1 MIKRYTRP
9 EMGKV
14 WELDNKYSK
23 WLMVEILA
31 CEAHAAQGRVP
42 KAALDRIREK
52 AAFDVRRIDEIERT
66 VKHDVIA
73 FLTSVA
79 EYIGKDSAYLHMGL
93 TSSDVLDTGLA
104 LQIKDASAIIR
115 ADLLRIRSVLRNRAM
130 EHKETVQIGRSHGIH
145 AEPTSFGLK
154 LALWYEE
161 MGRNLRRFDQ
171 AVEAVSCGMI
181 SGAVGNFA
189 QIDPDVE
196 AYVCKKAGLTPA
208 NVSTQ
213 VIQRDRHAEYLNTL
227 ALIASTIEKI
237 SVEIRHLQ
245 RTEVREAE
253 EYFSEGQKGSSAMPH
268 KRNPIA
274 SENLSGLARLI
285 RSYAMAALENNALW
299 HERDI
304 SHSSVERVIF
314 PDSTILIDYMLNRL
328 STVLEKLIVYP
339 ERMREN
345 IDQTHGLVFSQRVL
359 LALVAKGI
367 PREDAYALVQRN
379 AMKAW
384 NEGADFRKCLLADAA
399 VGKQLSAGEIED
411 CFDVQYYLRHVD
423 ALFQRVFGTQ

>member
-1 MIKRYTRP
+1 MIERYTRP

-14 WELDNKYSK
+14 WELQNKYAK
-23 WLMVEILA
+23 WLIVEILA
-31 CEAHAAQGRVP
+31 CEAHAAQGRIP
-42 KAALDRIREK
+42 KAALERIKEK
-52 AAFDVRRIDEIERT
+52 AAFDVRRIDEIEQT

-79 EYIGKDSAYLHMGL
+79 ETIGEDSAYLHVGL

-104 LQIKDASAIIR
+104 LQIKEASAIIR
-115 ADLLRIRSVLRNRAM
+115 ADVLRIRSVLRQRAM

-171 AVEAVSCGMI
+171 AVDTVSCGMI

-189 QIDPDVE
+189 QVDPDVE
-196 AYVCKKAGLTPA
+196 TYVCKKAGLTPA
-208 NVSTQ
+208 SVSTQ

-237 SVEIRHLQ
+237 AVEIRHLQ

-314 PDSTILIDYMLNRL
+314 PDSTILMDYMLHRL
-328 STVLEKLIVYP
+328 SGVLEKLIVYP

-345 IDQTHGLVFSQRVL
+345 IQQTHGLVFSQRVL
-359 LALVAKGI
+359 LALAAKGVS
-367 PREDAYALVQRN
+367 REEAYGLVQRN

-384 NEGADFRKCLLADAA
+384 QDGPDFRACLLADAA
-399 VGKQLSAGEIED
+399 VGKHLSPGEIDE
-411 CFDVQYYLRHVD
+411 CFDLQYYLRHVD
-423 ALFQRVFGTQ
+423 TIFQRVFGTE